1 MHRLTL
7 TAATIGFIGT
17 VYLANWLVDHYGPI
31 RVWPTEL
38 YAPAGVYA
46 VSLALV
52 LRDFIQYRGSRRLA
66 YLAIFAGTAL
76 SLLVSTTLAEASALA
91 FLSSEL
97 LALVAFWLL
106 QRRSVV
112 LAVLVAGI
120 IGAAVDS
127 YVFLTIA
134 FHSLEFFRGQFV
146 AKVTLSLLAIPIVM
160 GVRLVLPR
168 PEPAAS

>member
-1 MHRLTL
+1 MHRFTL
-7 TAATIGFIGT
+7 TAATISFIGT

-66 YLAIFAGTAL
+66 YAAIIAGTAL

-97 LALVAFWLL
+97 LALIVFWML
-106 QRRSVV
+106 QKRSLV
-112 LAVLVAGI
+112 LAVAVAGI
-120 IGAAVDS
+120 VGAAVDS

-146 AKVTLSLLAIPIVM
+146 AKVTLSLLAIPIVL
-160 GVRLVLPR
+160 GVRFFMPR
-168 PEPAAS
+168 TDPAPS